1 MESQGRCLQMGTHWI
16 PEDDMAPGQDFGCEM
31 SLGQGAN
38 GTLINSVDFRVHAGR
53 GLGLFAGHACFETT
67 EHVFLRSL
75 SN

>member
-1 MESQGRCLQMGTHWI
+1 MGTHWI
-16 PEDDMAPGQDFGCEM
+16 PEDDMAPGQDLGCEM

-75 SN
+75 SI